1 MDDSASQLRS
11 AMSVV
16 AGITLD
22 LDCLEL
28 RDACGS
34 RIALRRQA
42 MAVLECLAR
51 HLDRTVTKDELM
63 HAVWRGVVVTDDSM
77 VQCVRDIRRALG
89 DVDHRIVQTDAG
101 RGYRLV
107 PWPGPIP
114 AADDAPQAPAFRQQI
129 RFGVN
134 GSDGVRIAFA
144 ASGAGRPTL
153 VRAPHWMTHLEWD
166 WCSAVY
172 GPWIQRWSQHHRLVR
187 YDPRGCGLSDHGVPW
202 GALDEQVRDLEAV
215 VDAAGLDRFALLALS
230 GGAAIAIRY
239 AARHPGRVSHLAIL
253 GGFARG
259 LLRRGEG
266 VRAPQ
271 TLDALCRLVEEG
283 WGQDNPA
290 FRQLFTSQMFP
301 GATAEQS
308 RSFNELQRV
317 ACSPQEAASLQRH
330 VADFDATADMR
341 DVRCPTLVMH
351 SAHDA
356 RVPFEEGRLMASM
369 IADARLEPIDSANH
383 TPLQGEPAF
392 EKINALI
399 DEFVLAPGAGQ
410 RAEGSPG
417 ALRRASLRAVNVASR

>member
-1 MDDSASQLRS
+1 MEDSARQPRS
-11 AMSVV
+11 PLPIV

-22 LDCLEL
+22 LDRLEL
-28 RDACGS
+28 RDAGGA

-51 HLDRTVTKDELM
+51 HSDRTVTKDELM
-63 HAVWRGVVVTDDSM
+63 LAVWRGVVVTDDSL

-89 DVDHRIVQTDAG
+89 DADHLIVQTDAR

-107 PWPGPIP
+107 HLPGPIQ
-114 AADDAPQAPAFRQQI
+114 AADDAPHAHAFRQQI
-129 RFGVN
+129 RFAEN
-134 GSDGVRIAFA
+134 RSDGVRLAFA
-144 ASGAGRPTL
+144 ASGAGPTL

-172 GPWIQRWSQHHRLVR
+172 GPWIQRWSQHHRVVR
-187 YDPRGCGLSDHGVPW
+187 YDPRGSGLSDHGVPW
-202 GALDEQVRDLEAV
+202 GALDEQVRDLESV

-239 AARHPGRVSHLAIL
+239 AARHPARVSHLAIL

-259 LLRRGEG
+259 LLHRGEG
-266 VRAPQ
+266 ARAPQ

-301 GATAEQS
+301 GANVEQS

-317 ACSPQEAASLQRH
+317 ACSPQEAASLQRQ

-341 DVRCPTLVMH
+341 EVRCPTLVMH

-383 TPLQGEPAF
+383 TPLQGDPAF
-392 EKINALI
+392 EQINVLI
-399 DEFVLAPGAGQ
+399 DEFLLVPGAGQ
-410 RAEGSPG
+410 QADRSPG
-417 ALRRASLRAVNVASR
+417 APRRATLRVVDAASR